1 MAISV
6 FHVNAYRAEV
16 ARLWALTDWSAAPEV
31 LGDRTYPGPTSAD
44 LADVIARLPATG
56 ADDAAL
62 ADSFRRVLA
71 FTPPTWTTAERDA
84 ALATLRAIL
93 RG

>member
-6 FHVNAYRAEV
+6 ARVNAYRAEV
-16 ARLWALTDWSAAPEV
+16 HRLWTLTDWSAAPEL
-31 LGDRTYPGPTSAD
+31 LGDRTYPGPTSTD
-44 LADVIARLPATG
+44 LADVIARLPATA
-56 ADDAAL
+56 ADDAEL

-71 FTPPTWTTAERDA
+71 YVPPTWTTAERDA